1 MSKGRTSSEEERLE
15 AVLQVLKRDEPM
27 NVLSR
32 RYGVSEQTLYRWRD
46 QFLAGGRAALKTS
59 GGKDAKDEELRRL
72 KREWWESQ
80 RTVGELTIANNI
92 LKKMA
97 DGSF

>member
-1 MSKGRTSSEEERLE
+1 MSKESQISEEVRFE
-15 AVLQVLKRDEPM
+15 AVLQVLKREEPM

-46 QFLAGGRAALKTS
+46 QFLEAGRAALKS
-59 GGKDAKDEELRRL
+59 PRGKDGREEEIRRL
-72 KREWWESQ
+72 KRELWESQ

-92 LKKMA
+92 LKKTLPPPR
-97 DGSF
+97 

>member
-1 MSKGRTSSEEERLE
+1 MSKERTSSEEERLE

-27 NVLSR
+27 NVLAR

-46 QFLAGGRAALKTS
+46 QFLAGGRAALRS
-59 GGKDAKDEELRRL
+59 ERGKDGRAEEIRRL
-72 KREWWESQ
+72 KRELWESQ
-80 RTVGELTIANNI
+80 RTVGELTIANSI

>member
-1 MSKGRTSSEEERLE
+1 MSKERTRSEEERLD

-27 NVLSR
+27 NVFALR
-32 RYGVSEQTLYRWRD
+32 FGVSEQTLYRWRF
-46 QFLAGGRAALKTS
+46 QFLAGGRAALKS
-59 GGKDAKDEELRRL
+59 ARGKGGRAEAIRRL
-72 KREWWESQ
+72 KRELWESQ
-80 RTVGELTIANNI
+80 RTVGELTIANSI